1 MKYAHLADLHLG
13 SWRDEKMRTLSTNA
27 FLIAI
32 DQCIEENVDFILFA
46 GDLFNTSLPALDT
59 LKIVTKKLKELHDK
73 QIPLYVIPGSHDFS
87 PSGKTM
93 IDVLENA
100 GLLINVHKGEVIDKS
115 LHLKF
120 TTDQKTGAKIT
131 GILGRRG
138 LLDRNYYENL
148 VLEETESY
156 KIFMFHTSVTE
167 LMPIDL
173 EMVESQPLSTFPKGC
188 HYYAGGHIHHPN
200 LVETEDYVASYTGS
214 LFPVNFHELEK
225 FGRGGYYIITYENN
239 HQEVTWKALEPMKHQ
254 GLSLNCANKSP
265 EMITFEI
272 LNNFNN
278 LDLKDTLITI
288 KLKGKIQ
295 NGNVSDINFKHIFEQ
310 LYNQGAYFVMKNTNK
325 LQSENFQEMKIS
337 NTDPEFVEEEIIKKH
352 LQQQDLFDKEKEFEL
367 TKQLISTLNT
377 TKKEGEKVSDYNKR
391 VIEEIKKSI

>member
-13 SWRDEKMRTLSTNA
+13 SWRDEKMRTLSTQA
-27 FLIAI
+27 FLTAI
-32 DQCIEENVDFILFA
+32 DQCLEEKVDFILFA

-59 LKIVTKKLKELHDK
+59 LKIVTKKLKELYDK
-73 QIPLYVIPGSHDFS
+73 NIPLYVIPGSHDFS

-100 GLLINVHKGEVIDKS
+100 GLLINVHRGEIIDEV

-120 TTDQKTGAKIT
+120 TTDPKTGAKIT
-131 GILGRRG
+131 GVLGKRG
-138 LLDRNYYENL
+138 MLDRIHYDNL
-148 VLEETESY
+148 ILEQTDGY

-173 EMVESQPLSTFPKGC
+173 EMVESQPLSAFPKGC
-188 HYYAGGHIHHPN
+188 NYYAGGHIHYPN
-200 LVETEDYVASYTGS
+200 LVETKDYVASYTGS

-225 FGRGGYYIITYENN
+225 YGKGGYYIVTYENN
-239 HQEVTWKALEPMKHQ
+239 QQNIVWKALEPMRHQ
-254 GLSLNCANKSP
+254 GLNLNCAMKSP

-272 LNNFNN
+272 LNHFNN
-278 LDLKDTLITI
+278 QDLKDTLITI

-295 NGNVSDINFKHIFEQ
+295 NGNISDINFKHIFEQ
-310 LYNQGAYFVMKNTNK
+310 LYNQGAYFIMKNTNK

-337 NTDPEFVEEEIIKKH
+337 NTNPEFVEEEIIKEH

-377 TKKEGEKVSDYNKR
+377 FKKEGEKVSDYNKR
-391 VIEEIKKSI
+391 VIEEIKKSL

>member
-1 MKYAHLADLHLG
+1 
-13 SWRDEKMRTLSTNA
+13 MRTLSTGA
-27 FLIAI
+27 FLTAI
-32 DQCIEENVDFILFA
+32 NNCIEEQVDFILFA
-46 GDLFNTSLPALDT
+46 GDLFNTSLPAIDT
-59 LKIVTKKLKELHDK
+59 LKVVTKKLKELNDK

-120 TTDQKTGAKIT
+120 TTDIKTGAKIT

-138 LLDRNYYENL
+138 MLDRNYYKNL
-148 VLEETESY
+148 VLEQTEGY

-173 EMVESQPLSTFPKGC
+173 DMVESEPISTFPKGC
-188 HYYAGGHIHHPN
+188 QYYAGGHIHHPN
-200 LVETEDYVASYTGS
+200 LFETKEYVASYTGS

-225 FGRGGYYIITYENN
+225 YGKGGYYIITHENN
-239 HQEVTWKALEPMKHQ
+239 QQNITWKSLEPMKHH
-254 GLSLNCANKSP
+254 GLKLNCATKSP

-272 LNNFNN
+272 LNHFNN
-278 LDLKDTLITI
+278 LDLKETLITI

-325 LQSENFQEMKIS
+325 LQSENFQEMKIA
-337 NTDPEFVEEEIIKKH
+337 NTDPEFVEEEIIKEH
-352 LQQQDLFDKEKEFEL
+352 LQQQGLFDKEKEFEL
-367 TKQLISTLNT
+367 TKQLISALNT
-377 TKKEGEKVSDYNKR
+377 MKKEGEKVSDYNKR
-391 VIEEIKKSI
+391 IVEEMRKTI